1 MLVDALCYG
10 RTPMDTVVLYDPSM
24 TGEAL
29 QTLHDPEP
37 AGGSLYSNKRAK
49 LGEKELAKFREM
61 YLAGEPTPTIC
72 RTLSISQ
79 TSVSNYARRLNLP
92 LRSKRPPLT
101 EPQLARLRELYF
113 AGVIS
118 DKICQELN
126 INPPALVR
134 YIEQM
139 GLPGRKRAGSGQPRH
154 PNGKLSEEEV
164 ATFRKMYE
172 TTMPLVEICAHLSI
186 SISTV
191 YRYAEKLGLRRIRRA
206 RRSRPEQ
213 HSESGS

>member
-1 MLVDALCYG
+1 META
-10 RTPMDTVVLYDPSM
+10 VLSDPSM
-24 TGEAL
+24 TSEAL
-29 QTLHDPEP
+29 QTPQGPEP
-37 AGGSLYSNKRAK
+37 AGGSLYSNKQAK
-49 LGEKELAKFREM
+49 LGEAELAKFREM
-61 YLAGEPTPTIC
+61 YLAGEPTPAIC

-101 EPQLARLRELYF
+101 ELQLARLRELYF

-118 DKICQELN
+118 DKICQELS
-126 INPPALVR
+126 INHPTLLR

-154 PNGKLSEEEV
+154 PNGKLSEAEV

-172 TTMPLVEICAHLSI
+172 TTMPLTEICARLSI
-186 SISTV
+186 SISTA
-191 YRYAEKLGLRRIRRA
+191 YRYADKLRLRRTWRA
-206 RRSRPEQ
+206 RRSQPERR
-213 HSESGS
+213 SGPGG